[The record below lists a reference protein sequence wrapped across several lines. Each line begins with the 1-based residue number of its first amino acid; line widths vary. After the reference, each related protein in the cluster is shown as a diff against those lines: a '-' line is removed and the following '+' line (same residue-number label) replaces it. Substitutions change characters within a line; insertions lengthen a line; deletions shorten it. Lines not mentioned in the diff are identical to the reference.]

1 MANLSLRDSIH
12 GIAGRSR
19 QGKLRLKQLGG
30 SHAASP
36 LRWRGSFRGSFGSS
50 FAAIC
55 FSFLYHEYPCF
66 KRLQFE
72 LLHFLPPLLAF
83 VTACVRKPSL
93 PRNGAWRASC
103 PSRVLRIPEGLCEL
117 VVLSV
122 WKERPFLRFFD
133 IVPKLLQGNVKL
145 LVRPNALP
153 CYRVQGSANSEEQ
166 SPATVWPVHFLWFDP
181 FCNQIILSLGPLRP
195 GYEVAT

>member
-1 MANLSLRDSIH
+1 MRLRDSIH

-19 QGKLRLKQLGG
+19 QDMLRLKQLGG

-55 FSFLYHEYPCF
+55 FLFIYRLYPCLQ
-66 KRLQFE
+66 RLHLG
-72 LLHFLPPLLAF
+72 LLHFFPPLMGF
-83 VTACVRKPSL
+83 VTACVRKTSL

-103 PSRVLRIPEGLCEL
+103 PSRVLRIPEGHCEL

-122 WKERPFLRFFD
+122 WKERPLLRCFD
-133 IVPKLLQGNVKL
+133 ILLKLPDWYVHLIVH
-145 LVRPNALP
+145 PDALP
-153 CYRVQGSANSEEQ
+153 CYRVQGSA
-166 SPATVWPVHFLWFDP
+166 SP
-181 FCNQIILSLGPLRP
+181 
-195 GYEVAT
+195 E